1 MNKKLISLAA
11 AAVMSLAAVPLSA
24 SAQQENAVPFEI
36 TRPENVSMIQLG
48 ENDSENTIEI
58 HYSQSNAMSEW
69 SSRKESDYD
78 NWLKEINDLGFD
90 DVWITT
96 QIDWSIDSQDDWK
109 ADEYWITDGYDKDFH
124 QHLGEWAYTAQSYSA
139 ETTMSEWIF
148 RYMGNID
155 DPEDTRWY
163 GHHEGSDDYKG
174 WGDVLKPDQY
184 TKVKNEDETN
194 AKLDLENHTIYAR
207 VRWLVTLRPLDGND
221 RYVTSDW
228 SDVAAIGK
236 DAVKAEP
243 LKQGDIAAPVI
254 SDLKYTDEDFNGF
267 PVIAFKLDVDDK
279 LAAQAAQVSGTQGG
293 ISLEVEARVAGTEE
307 WISLQGDWI
316 IKAGDMTA
324 ALQALAEKEQSVKK
338 DTPIELRARYRCSQA
353 GVEED
358 IFSDYSQI
366 ITFGSQDM
374 EVTTQKV
381 EESSIPDDE
390 SKAETTTT
398 KKEKTKDKEK
408 DDKCSLCGFC
418 PQPLGLCI
426 FIWIAIIVVIV
437 IIIVVIVLKKKKNKD
452 NESK

>member
-194 AKLDLENHTIYAR
+194 AKLDLET
-207 VRWLVTLRPLDGND
+207 TP
-221 RYVTSDW
+221 
-228 SDVAAIGK
+228 
-236 DAVKAEP
+236 
-243 LKQGDIAAPVI
+243 
-254 SDLKYTDEDFNGF
+254 YT
-267 PVIAFKLDVDDK
+267 PAC
-279 LAAQAAQVSGTQGG
+279 
-293 ISLEVEARVAGTEE
+293 AG
-307 WISLQGDWI
+307 S
-316 IKAGDMTA
+316 
-324 ALQALAEKEQSVKK
+324 
-338 DTPIELRARYRCSQA
+338 
-353 GVEED
+353 
-358 IFSDYSQI
+358 
-366 ITFGSQDM
+366 
-374 EVTTQKV
+374 
-381 EESSIPDDE
+381 
-390 SKAETTTT
+390 
-398 KKEKTKDKEK
+398 
-408 DDKCSLCGFC
+408 
-418 PQPLGLCI
+418 
-426 FIWIAIIVVIV
+426 
-437 IIIVVIVLKKKKNKD
+437 
-452 NESK
+452 

>member
-1 MNKKLISLAA
+1 M
-11 AAVMSLAAVPLSA
+11 
-24 SAQQENAVPFEI
+24 
-36 TRPENVSMIQLG
+36 
-48 ENDSENTIEI
+48 
-58 HYSQSNAMSEW
+58 
-69 SSRKESDYD
+69 
-78 NWLKEINDLGFD
+78 
-90 DVWITT
+90 
-96 QIDWSIDSQDDWK
+96 
-109 ADEYWITDGYDKDFH
+109 
-124 QHLGEWAYTAQSYSA
+124 
-139 ETTMSEWIF
+139 
-148 RYMGNID
+148 
-155 DPEDTRWY
+155 
-163 GHHEGSDDYKG
+163 
-174 WGDVLKPDQY
+174 
-184 TKVKNEDETN
+184 
-194 AKLDLENHTIYAR
+194 
-207 VRWLVTLRPLDGND
+207 TLRPLDGND